1 MDENLKLKWLQIV
14 TKVDEM
20 IEWKSIFTNMI
31 NEECK
36 KKTINEHTKYKQK
49 KKKKKLNLEEQ
60 LLWREKYLEN
70 VCVYKR
76 ERERENWSKYN
87 KTDKP
92 NNDEMIKYFQIL

>member
-1 MDENLKLKWLQIV
+1 
-14 TKVDEM
+14 
-20 IEWKSIFTNMI
+20 MI

-76 ERERENWSKYN
+76 EREREKIDQN
-87 KTDKP
+87 T
-92 NNDEMIKYFQIL
+92 IKQTNQITTK